1 MTQPFVIRV
10 VYAHEPNWRVADLP
24 VYDQLASGGPH
35 PTAGAETPP
44 SPDVERGFVL
54 PSERELMDSG
64 VWDTPSGMFIQF
76 VSGVLHAL
84 NWGSVN

>member
-1 MTQPFVIRV
+1 MISSRP
-10 VYAHEPNWRVADLP
+10 AD
-24 VYDQLASGGPH
+24 ASDGRRGN
-35 PTAGAETPP
+35 AAFR
-44 SPDVERGFVL
+44 DVERGFVL
-54 PSERELMDSG
+54 PSERVLMDSG

>member
-1 MTQPFVIRV
+1 
-10 VYAHEPNWRVADLP
+10 
-24 VYDQLASGGPH
+24 
-35 PTAGAETPP
+35 
-44 SPDVERGFVL
+44 
-54 PSERELMDSG
+54 MDSG